1 MNYKLKDMITN
12 ILKKWFFLFMV
23 VIGGMM
29 FSCTSPA
36 DWSDPKDNI
45 APGPVSNVQ
54 IKNTNGGAIIT
65 YTLPGDNDVLGA
77 KVTYSYS
84 AENELL
90 EKYASKGAD
99 TIELEGFGDTVARE
113 ITIYA
118 IDKSGNL
125 SQGITQT
132 IQPLTPPVDLMR
144 ESLEA
149 ASTWGGLSL
158 TWENKDG
165 KDMGLSL
172 YVPDTVVPGEWTL
185 FDTYFSNGR
194 DGKVVFRPFDAV
206 EQNFRIEMFD
216 RWNNYSQPYETSL
229 VPWEE
234 RQLPGRVSATEFIWN
249 LYDDDYWL
257 WRGDIHNNENDN
269 VMVRRFF
276 ALVHDGR
283 GQSDDGSA
291 YWMPGNAGSDPI
303 EWYIPGAG
311 TSTLPFPLYFTVD
324 MGRKAIYSRFNIK
337 SRLRSPNYSA
347 ALPCDFEI
355 WGTNNP
361 KLTAE
366 VGDGSREAN
375 LAYWTS
381 WEVANGTDAWRN
393 DGWTKIATCKLILS
407 SGESKYVVG
416 MALSE
421 TDIANYRT
429 NGYDFDIN
437 EGVTEG
443 FRYLRWVIND
453 TNTGQ
458 KGLQICE
465 ITFWGSYTD

>member
-1 MNYKLKDMITN
+1 MITN
-12 ILKKWFFLFMV
+12 ILKKRFFLFMAV
-23 VIGGMM
+23 MGGMM
-29 FSCTSPA
+29 FSCSSPA

-54 IKNTNGGAIIT
+54 ITNTNGGAIIT
-65 YTLPGDNDVLGA
+65 YTVPSDNDLLGA

-84 AENELL
+84 AESEWM
-90 EKYASKGAD
+90 EKYASND
-99 TIELEGFGDTVARE
+99 TIELEGFGDTGARE

-118 IDKSGNL
+118 IDRSGNL
-125 SQGITQT
+125 SKGITQT
-132 IQPLTPPVDLMR
+132 IQPLTPPIDLMR

-149 ASTWGGLSL
+149 TSVFGGVGF
-158 TWENKDG
+158 TWENKGG

-172 YVPDTVVPGEWTL
+172 YVPDTVIFGEWTL

-206 EQNFRIEMFD
+206 EQNFRVEMFD

-229 VPWEE
+229 VPLAE
-234 RQLPGRVSATEFIWN
+234 QKLPGRVSATEFIWS

-257 WRGDIHNNENDN
+257 WRGEAHNNMNLSG
-269 VMVRRFF
+269 MATKIFYK
-276 ALVHDGR
+276 VHDGAPST
-283 GQSDDGSA
+283 GSDD
-291 YWMPGNAGSDPI
+291 YWAPGNEGNNPI
-303 EWYIPGAG
+303 EWYVPGAG
-311 TSTLPFPLYFTVD
+311 TSTIPFPLYFTID
-324 MGRKAIYSRFNIK
+324 MGRKAVYSRFNFL
-337 SRLRSPNYSA
+337 SRLRTPNYSA
-347 ALPCDFEI
+347 PLPIDFEI

-361 KLTAE
+361 KRVHE

-375 LAYWTS
+375 MAYWTS
-381 WEVANGTDAWRN
+381 WEAANGTDAWKN

-407 SGESKYVVG
+407 SGESKYVAN

-429 NGYDFDIN
+429 NGFDFDIN

-453 TNTGQ
+453 TNTSQ
-458 KGLQICE
+458 HCLTFNE
-465 ITFWGSYTD
+465 ITFWGSYMD

>member
-1 MNYKLKDMITN
+1 MITN
-12 ILKKWFFLFMV
+12 ILKKQVFLFMV

-29 FSCTSPA
+29 FSCSSPA
-36 DWSDPKDNI
+36 DWSDPKDDI

-54 IKNTNGGAIIT
+54 IENINGGAIIS

-84 AENELL
+84 AESELM
-90 EKYASKGAD
+90 EKYASD
-99 TIELEGFGDTVARE
+99 NSIELEGFGDTGAHE

-125 SQGITQT
+125 SEGITQT
-132 IQPLTPPVDLMR
+132 IQPLTPPIDLMR
-144 ESLEA
+144 ETIEA
-149 ASTWGGLSL
+149 MPAFGGVSFS
-158 TWENKDG
+158 WENKNG

-172 YVPDTVVPGEWTL
+172 YVPDTVVSGEWTL

-206 EQNFRIEMFD
+206 ERNFRVEMFD
-216 RWNNYSQPYETSL
+216 RWNNYSRPYETSL
-229 VPWEE
+229 VPLEE
-234 RQLPGRVSATEFIWN
+234 RQLPGRVGSTYIWS
-249 LYDDDYWL
+249 LYDEDNWL
-257 WRGDIHNNENDN
+257 WRGESHDAETQ
-269 VMVRRFF
+269 RF
-276 ALVHDGR
+276 AVLHDGR
-283 GQSDDGSA
+283 GPVTGDA
-291 YWMPGNAGSDPI
+291 NYWCPGRLGDSI
-303 EWYIPGAG
+303 GMYVPGAG
-311 TSTLPFPLYFTVD
+311 TSFLVFPLYFTID
-324 MGRKAIYSRFNIK
+324 MGRKAVYSRFNIK
-337 SRLRSPNYSA
+337 SRPRSPNYSA

-375 LAYWTS
+375 MAYWTS
-381 WEVANGTDAWRN
+381 WEAANGTDAWKN

-407 SGESKYVVG
+407 SGESKYVAG

-421 TDIANYRT
+421 TDVANYST

-458 KGLQICE
+458 QFINICE
-465 ITFWGSYTD
+465 LTFWGSYTD